1 MSVSTN
7 SVVHYTSK
15 YVTLKS
21 ILKSQSFNVSYCLEE
36 FENGENRLYQAVAMV
51 SFCDIPFSHALQHMN
66 SYGSYAIGLSK
77 SWADKKG
84 LNPVLYVGKKTP
96 VNSGIIFQNETAI
109 DLAEKLDEN
118 LGPISKIL
126 ASITCYMCFIKHH
139 TDDLQRNGHVVKKYS
154 FYNEREWRYVPL
166 NTYNECWI
174 GFSPDDDLA
183 KRKQKKQAKNKELRT
198 KDIKLSFDI
207 EDITYI
213 ILKNNKTI
221 PNFLAFCKK
230 NMTPGEVMML
240 ATKITTV
247 ERIKSDF

>member
-15 YVTLKS
+15 YNTLKS
-21 ILKSQSFNVSYCLEE
+21 ILESRSFNVSYCLEE
-36 FENGENRLYQAVAMV
+36 FENGKNHLYQAIAMV

-77 SWADKKG
+77 SWANKKG
-84 LNPVLYVGKKTP
+84 LNPVLYVGKNTP
-96 VNSGIIFQNETAI
+96 INSGVVFQSEATI
-109 DLAEKLDEN
+109 DLSEKLEEN
-118 LGPISKIL
+118 LGLISKLL
-126 ASITCYMCFIKHH
+126 ASLSYYLCFFKHH
-139 TDDLQRNGHVVKKYS
+139 TNDLFRNNQVIKNYS
-154 FYNEREWRYVPL
+154 FYNEREWRYVPI
-166 NTYNECWI
+166 NTYPECQLI
-174 GFSPDDDLA
+174 FSPNDDLDTM
-183 KRKQKKQAKNKELRT
+183 KQKKKAKNEELRK

-207 EDITYI
+207 KDITYI

-221 PNFLAFCKK
+221 PNFLKFCKK
-230 NMTPGEVMML
+230 HMTSEEVMML